1 MSKTL
6 LWIDDSMELILE
18 VIHGLIVDSWKLNEE
33 NEEGMRTRILIFGD
47 AGLERNSEALWSLAD
62 EKEMNLKLLDL
73 FLEKCENVEGPTSGN
88 ETAEKN
94 WHLVDKAIQI
104 LFKKEDSAEDLNL
117 YRAIRTKWK
126 AESDKASS
134 KDEKDGYEQAKQ
146 YVTQIIERMHI
157 AQAAEAAETLGA
169 EKAGT
174 IIGIDLELLAGD
186 IERTKSGERII
197 SMELFNQLREKQY
210 PCFIYSSHADDKQL
224 IDAWTHTYQKLY
236 QDENPV
242 KTFERSNF
250 SKKDREHMLSQIEK
264 DVR

>member
-47 AGLERNSEALWSLAD
+47 AGLERNSEALWSQAD

-88 ETAEKN
+88 ETAERN

-104 LFKKEDSAEDLNL
+104 LFKKEDSDEDLNL
-117 YRAIRTKWK
+117 YHATKAIWK
-126 AESDKASS
+126 EESDKALS
-134 KDEKDGYEQAKQ
+134 KDEKSGYEQAKK

-157 AQAAEAAETLGA
+157 AQAAEADGTAGGE
-169 EKAGT
+169 EAGT

-186 IERTKSGERII
+186 IERAKSGKRII
-197 SMELFNQLREKQY
+197 SMEFFNQLREKQY

-224 IDAWTHTYQKLY
+224 IDAWTCAYRELY
-236 QDENPV
+236 QDERPV
-242 KTFERSNF
+242 TTYERSSF
-250 SKKDREHMLSQIEK
+250 SKKGRDHMLSQIETNI
-264 DVR
+264 R